1 MPDSKRETEFPR
13 LSRSHPLV
21 ARLRRL
27 ARSPAGREA
36 ERVVLLEG
44 IHLAQA
50 ALESGTQILEAL
62 ASPRLERD
70 AAGRELMGRLRA
82 AGIAPR
88 AVTDAV
94 LDALHDAASPQGIL
108 ILAARPRHTVT
119 LDAGARDHPRRLLL
133 LACGVQ
139 DPGNAGA
146 LVRLAEAAGAAG
158 FVAADG
164 ADPFGQKALRASAGS
179 ALRLPV
185 ARLEG
190 APALAA
196 WLAQARDAGF
206 AIVGAASRG
215 GTPYR
220 QADWP
225 RRLVLALGAESSG
238 LPEQASRALSLRVTI
253 PIAPRVESLNV
264 ATAAGILLFE
274 AADRLEL
281 L

>member
-1 MPDSKRETEFPR
+1 MSNPERKTELPR

-27 ARSPAGREA
+27 ARSPADRES
-36 ERVVLLEG
+36 EHVVLLEG
-44 IHLAQA
+44 IHLAHA
-50 ALESGTQILEAL
+50 TLESGTQILEAL

-70 AAGRELMGRLRA
+70 AAGRDLIGRLRA
-82 AGIAPR
+82 AGVAPR
-88 AVTDAV
+88 DVSDSV

-108 ILAARPRHTVT
+108 ILAARPRHAVA
-119 LDAGARDHPRRLLL
+119 LDAGPPDRARLLL

-146 LVRLAEAAGAAG
+146 LIRLAEAAGAAG

-164 ADPFGQKALRASAGS
+164 ADPFSQKALRASAGS

-190 APALAA
+190 AGALSG
-196 WLAQARDAGF
+196 WLEQARAAGF
-206 AIVGAASRG
+206 AIVGAAPHG

-220 QADWP
+220 KAAWP
-225 RRLVLALGAESSG
+225 RRLVLALGAESAG
-238 LPEQASRALSLRVTI
+238 LPEPAARALSLRVTI

-264 ATAAGILLFE
+264 ATAAGILLFD
-274 AADRLEL
+274 ASDRLRL
-281 L
+281 I